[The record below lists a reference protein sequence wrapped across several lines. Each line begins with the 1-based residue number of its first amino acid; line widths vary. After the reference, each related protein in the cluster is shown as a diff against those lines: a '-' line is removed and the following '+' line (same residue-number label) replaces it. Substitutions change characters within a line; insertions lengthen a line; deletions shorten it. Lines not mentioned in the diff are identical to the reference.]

1 MTQQEQEADARAMV
15 RRVFSTPEG
24 KKVFVGLMLDLG
36 LYSQATDQESV
47 VKRNFAQ
54 FYLKERIGLY
64 KAQDAAQVIELM
76 LALGK

>member
-24 KKVFVGLMLDLG
+24 KKVFIGLMLDLG
-36 LYSQATDQESV
+36 LFSQATDQESV

-64 KAQDAAQVIELM
+64 KAQDAAQVIELV